1 MSKLKE
7 KLLLNVIFPI
17 TDKVMGM
24 YITKWYRQICRMQSW
39 SEKNVVC
46 WQNEQLQKLVHHAY
60 NHARYYKRVFD
71 ELGLKPSDIKNAED
85 LKQLPVVTREVIRKY
100 YDEFIPDNLSTIKYR
115 KASTGGTTGVPMK
128 YYCDENTWGYV
139 TAARI
144 FAWQQLGYHYG
155 DKFVAFGSA
164 SLFAKKPSM
173 LRRIYD
179 SLRNEYPLNSVN
191 LDDKLCAK
199 YIEFIKKENIK
210 YIYGYAAS
218 IYILTKYVADHNI
231 DMTHIEAV
239 FTTSE
244 HLTEDYRRLIEETY
258 QCKVMDCYGAKDAG
272 MNAYEIKRGK
282 YHVGY
287 NVITE
292 LVDCIEE
299 NTGTVLTT
307 NLLNFAFPLLRY
319 QFGDDVTFTEDK
331 SGYNGK
337 VISHVVGRTSD
348 VMRLSN
354 GHNLTSTGFSM
365 IIKQFDVKAF
375 EIVQLGNLDVKLS
388 LQVDDNKFTKA
399 QEEEIVK
406 TILRYLGDDCNLL
419 VEYVKEFAPLPNGK
433 RRHYFMPQK

>member
-7 KLLLNVIFPI
+7 KLLLNIVFPI

-39 SEKNVVC
+39 SENDVVC

-60 NHARYYKRVFD
+60 NHTHYYKRIFD
-71 ELGLKPSDIKNAED
+71 ELGIKPSDIKNAED

-100 YDEFIPDNLSTIKYR
+100 YDEFIPDNLSNFKYR
-115 KASTGGTTGVPMK
+115 VTTTGGTSGLPLR
-128 YYCDENTWGYV
+128 YNCDEDTWGYV
-139 TAARI
+139 TAAKI
-144 FAWQQLGYHYG
+144 YAWQQVGYHYG
-155 DKFVAFGSA
+155 DKFVALGSA
-164 SLFAKKPSM
+164 SLFGKKPSL

-179 SLRNEYPLNSVN
+179 KLRNEVALNSVN
-191 LDDKLCAK
+191 LNDELCDKYVK
-199 YIEFIKKENIK
+199 IIKMNKIR

-218 IYILTKYVADHNI
+218 IYVLTKYVNEHNI
-231 DMTHIEAV
+231 DMTHIDAV

-292 LVDCIEE
+292 LVDCIDE

-307 NLLNFAFPLLRY
+307 NLFNYSFPLLRY

-331 SGYNGK
+331 AGYNGK
-337 VISHVVGRTSD
+337 VICNVVGRTSD

-365 IIKQFDVKAF
+365 IIKEFDVLAF
-375 EIVQLGNLDVKLS
+375 EIEQIEKLKIVLS
-388 LQVDDNKFTKA
+388 LQVSSDFDKK
-399 QEEEIVK
+399 QENEIIR
-406 TILRYLGDDCNLL
+406 TIQRYIGNDCELI
-419 VEYVKEFAPLPNGK
+419 VRYVDGFKPLANGK
-433 RRHYFMPQK
+433 RKHYFITK

>member
-1 MSKLKE
+1 MSKIKE
-7 KLLLNVIFPI
+7 KILLNIVFPI

-24 YITKWYRQICRMQSW
+24 YITKWYRQICKMQSW
-39 SEKNVVC
+39 SENDVVC

-60 NHARYYKRVFD
+60 NHTRYYKRVFD
-71 ELGLKPSDIKNAED
+71 ELRLKPSDIKNADD
-85 LKQLPVVTREVIRKY
+85 LKQLPIVTREIIRKY
-100 YDEFIPDNLSTIKYR
+100 YDEFIPDNLSKIKYR

-139 TAARI
+139 TAAKI
-144 FAWQQLGYHYG
+144 YAWKTTGFHYS
-155 DKFVAFGSA
+155 DKFVALGSA
-164 SLFAKKPSM
+164 SLFSKKPSL
-173 LRRIYD
+173 LRRLYD
-179 SLRNEYPLNSVN
+179 GLRNEYALNSVN
-191 LDDKLCAK
+191 LTDDLCAK
-199 YIEFIKKENIK
+199 YIDFIKKQRIK

-218 IYILTKYVADHNI
+218 IYILTKYIVEHNI
-231 DMTHIEAV
+231 DMTQIKAV

-244 HLTEDYRRLIEETY
+244 HLTDDYRKLMEDTY
-258 QCKVMDCYGAKDAG
+258 QCRVMDCYGAKDAG
-272 MNAYEIKRGK
+272 ITAYEIERGK

-292 LVDCIEE
+292 LVDCIDD

-307 NLLNFAFPLLRY
+307 NLLNYSFPLIRY
-319 QFGDDVTFTEDK
+319 QFGDDVTFTDETA
-331 SGYNGK
+331 GYNGK
-337 VISHVVGRTSD
+337 VISNVVGRTSD

-375 EIVQLGNLDVKLS
+375 EIVQLGDLDVKLS
-388 LQVDDNKFTKA
+388 LQVDDNKFTKE
-399 QEEEIVK
+399 QEDEIVK

-433 RRHYFMPQK
+433 RRHYFMPQA